1 MIQNSKHID
10 NNELVE
16 RYQQGESQALKVLIR
31 RFHPDLKRVIRHH
44 TRTDHPVEDIVQ
56 ECWHDII
63 QKLDGDGLVLKISF
77 DAWAVTVARH
87 KAIDWIR
94 QQQRLRKKKRNYRR
108 QYEADKNIGSTTDED
123 DIVNTKLER
132 VQDGINN
139 LPPTQKIV
147 LDMFYM
153 ENLSLKEISRVLDI
167 PEGTV
172 KSRLYHA
179 RENLKK
185 QIKP

>member
-1 MIQNSKHID
+1 MKLNSKHTD

-16 RYQQGESQALKVLIR
+16 QYQRGDRKALKVLIR
-31 RFHPDLKRVIRHH
+31 RFHPDMKRVIRYHIQ
-44 TRTDHPVEDIVQ
+44 TNNPVEDIAQ

-63 QKLDGDGLVLKISF
+63 QKLDGDELELKISF
-77 DAWAVTVARH
+77 DAWAVTIARH

-94 QQQRLRKKKRNYRR
+94 RQQRLRKNNRNYRR
-108 QYEADKNIGSTTDED
+108 EFEPENSLTTKNDEQT
-123 DIVNTKLER
+123 NSKLEK
-132 VQDGINN
+132 VQDGMNN
-139 LPPTQKIV
+139 LPAPQKII
-147 LDMFYM
+147 LNMFYM